1 MRLDPISLHHA
12 LLNESVRD
20 SLLHAYISSSCLL
33 ASWLADGQK
42 TRHRPEAQ
50 QTYGR
55 LSHANRRVEEAPD
68 AACAERSALLVVGGD
83 AMSDL
88 SKPSLGH
95 RAIEE
100 VKEML
105 ALTAYLY
112 VCLGSLMLLKSAIL
126 RDAGINFTIWGI
138 AIVKALVLAKFM
150 LLGNAANIGKRHK
163 DKPLIWPTLYMS
175 LMFLILLLVLTT
187 IEELLVGAIHGR
199 SLGDSLAH
207 VVGPSLYVGLATC
220 FVMFLILVPYC
231 AFKSLGDVLGD
242 QYLVRLFFVERLD
255 KRESSRNK

>member
-1 MRLDPISLHHA
+1 
-12 LLNESVRD
+12 
-20 SLLHAYISSSCLL
+20 
-33 ASWLADGQK
+33 
-42 TRHRPEAQ
+42 
-50 QTYGR
+50 
-55 LSHANRRVEEAPD
+55 
-68 AACAERSALLVVGGD
+68 
-83 AMSDL
+83 MSDL

-255 KRESSRNK
+255 KREGSRNK